1 MGERESDM
9 QLDGMSWGAALD
21 DGRRSL
27 ALTFENDERFGIHF
41 ELFAINEE
49 DLE

>member
-1 MGERESDM
+1 M